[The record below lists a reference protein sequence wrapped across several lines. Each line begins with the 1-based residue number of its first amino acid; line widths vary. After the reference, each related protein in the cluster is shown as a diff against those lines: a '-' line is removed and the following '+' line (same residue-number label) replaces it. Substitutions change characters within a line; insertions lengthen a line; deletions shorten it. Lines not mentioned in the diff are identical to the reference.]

1 MKSLLSK
8 NLKQFL
14 VYTTIILLCCAPVFF
29 FIMKFFYTKDLDE
42 LVIYRSNEFIEEK
55 LPSFTIPEISIWNK
69 YNEDIQILPYN
80 ETYALNK
87 TVEEFL
93 YNKAEGHNIDYRII
107 YNKVQIENESYVLMC
122 RIPMIENKDLIWN
135 LFSQYGLIFIILIIS
150 LSIVQRIISK
160 KSWKPFYNSL
170 GKIENYSL
178 EQGNIPEFEQTDI
191 KEFFRLNEIL
201 TGLISNNLKIYKQ
214 QKEFIENASHEL
226 QTPLA
231 VFQSQLDIL
240 MQEPD
245 LTEKQVGI
253 IQSLYSVSSRLTR
266 LNKNLLLLAKIDNAQ
281 FKGME
286 VIDFIEFLD
295 KPLQYFKYLAEDNV
309 IKMAVNI
316 HNPLKIEANKILLES
331 LINNL
336 IVNAIRHNINKD
348 GNVFIEVKDKTFIV
362 SNTGEAKTLDV
373 EKIFKR
379 FNRISEEKK
388 GNGLGLSIIYQIC
401 KFHKWILEYQFKED
415 MHIFVVKFSL

>member
-8 NLKQFL
+8 NLRQFL
-14 VYTTIILLCCAPVFF
+14 IYTTVILLCCAPIFF

-42 LVIYRSNEFIEEK
+42 LIVYRSNEFVEEK
-55 LPSFTIPEISIWNK
+55 MSAFTISEIDIWNK
-69 YNEDIQILPYN
+69 YNEDIQILLYN
-80 ETYALNK
+80 ETYSLDK
-87 TVEEFL
+87 PVEEYL
-93 YNKAEGHNIDYRII
+93 YNKAEGHHIDYRIV
-107 YNKVQIENESYVLMC
+107 YKKVQVENKPYILMC
-122 RIPMIENKDLIWN
+122 RIPMIENHDLFWN
-135 LFSQYGLIFIILIIS
+135 LFTQYGLIFIILLIS
-150 LSIVQRIISK
+150 LGIVQRIISK
-160 KSWKPFYNSL
+160 KSWKPFYKSL
-170 GKIENYSL
+170 EQIENYSL
-178 EQGNIPEFEQTDI
+178 EQGIIPEFEKTNI

-201 TGLISNNLKIYKQ
+201 TNLISNNLKAYKQ

-281 FKGME
+281 FKDMQE
-286 VIDFIEFLD
+286 IDFAEFLD
-295 KPLQYFKYLAEDNV
+295 KPLQYFQYLAEDNGITMTINIQKSLV
-309 IKMAVNI
+309 IT
-316 HNPLKIEANKILLES
+316 ANQTLLES

-336 IVNAIRHNINKD
+336 IVNAIRHNI
-348 GNVFIEVKDKTFIV
+348 DKEGIV
-362 SNTGEAKTLDV
+362 NMTVQDNTLTISNTGEAKALDP
-373 EKIFKR
+373 EKVFKR

-401 KFHKWILEYQFKED
+401 KFHKWELEYQYRENL
-415 MHIFVVKFSL
+415 HIFIVRF

>member
-8 NLKQFL
+8 SLRQFL
-14 VYTTIILLCCAPVFF
+14 IYTTIILLCCAPIFF

-42 LVIYRSNEFIEEK
+42 LIVYRSNEFIEEK
-55 LPSFTIPEISIWNK
+55 MSAFTISEIDIWNK
-69 YNEDIQILPYN
+69 YNEDIQILPY
-80 ETYALNK
+80 EIYTLDK
-87 TVEEFL
+87 PVEEFL
-93 YNKAEGHNIDYRII
+93 YNKAEGHHIDYRIV
-107 YNKVQIENESYVLMC
+107 YKKVQVENKPYILMC
-122 RIPMIENKDLIWN
+122 RIPMIENHDLFWN
-135 LFSQYGLIFIILIIS
+135 LFTQYGLIFIILLIS
-150 LSIVQRIISK
+150 LGIVQRVISK

-170 GKIENYSL
+170 EQIENYSL
-178 EQGNIPEFEQTDI
+178 EQGIIPEFEETNI
-191 KEFFRLNEIL
+191 KEFSRLNEIL
-201 TGLISNNLKIYKQ
+201 TNLISNNLKAYKQ

-281 FKGME
+281 FKDIQE
-286 VIDFIEFLD
+286 INFVEFLD
-295 KPLQYFKYLAEDNV
+295 TPMPYFKYLAEDNGIV
-309 IKMAVNI
+309 LTLNIKEPFIVM
-316 HNPLKIEANKILLES
+316 ANKILLES

-336 IVNAIRHNINKD
+336 IVNAIRHNTYKEGI
-348 GNVFIEVKDKTFIV
+348 VSITVQDKLFTI
-362 SNTGEAKTLDV
+362 SNTGEAKALDP

-379 FNRISEEKK
+379 FNRISEDKK

-401 KFHKWILEYQFKED
+401 QFHKWKLTYQFDNGLHLFLVEF
-415 MHIFVVKFSL
+415 I